1 MLANQPPH
9 LVCIRGSQFPVSCF
23 WFQNQKLETGNLK
36 LPFRIA
42 IPAPRREAQEELNTF
57 KTRFKVSQFQSFT
70 SLNLET
76 LQP

>member
-9 LVCIRGSQFPVSCF
+9 LVCIRPNSFQFQSF
-23 WFQNQKLETGNLK
+23 RFHNQKLETGSLK

-57 KTRFKVSQFQSFT
+57 
-70 SLNLET
+70 
-76 LQP
+76 